1 MAVRNLEINSKDF
14 LKFNFLTIISL
25 IILHIIFQICNYFF
39 NNIPS
44 FPDKQIY
51 HLFNLDAERNI
62 ATAYAATM
70 IFVSSLILYISG
82 FLEELKK
89 NKFYYYFLSGI
100 FFFIGW
106 DELFSIHESILLFLQ
121 NEYKFSG
128 FLYHAWVI
136 PYGALTFFVAVFFY
150 RFVYKFPRK
159 IKNLILF
166 SGFIFVLGE
175 LIFETFSGKLVSLYG
190 DPSLMTKPQFLLH
203 FSFITIE
210 ESLGLIG
217 ILIFNFALL
226 KNLQIKFGKIK
237 IQTS

>member
-1 MAVRNLEINSKDF
+1 MQ
-14 LKFNFLTIISL
+14 TI
-25 IILHIIFQICNYFF
+25 
-39 NNIPS
+39 P
-44 FPDKQIY
+44 
-51 HLFNLDAERNI
+51 
-62 ATAYAATM
+62 
-70 IFVSSLILYISG
+70 
-82 FLEELKK
+82 
-89 NKFYYYFLSGI
+89 
-100 FFFIGW
+100 
-106 DELFSIHESILLFLQ
+106 
-121 NEYKFSG
+121 
-128 FLYHAWVI
+128 
-136 PYGALTFFVAVFFY
+136 VFFY